1 LSAVE
6 IDGMPVVP
14 RKVIERFGVS
24 DSVEVDRGSEG
35 LGVRSAVVETKSLS
49 CLLLR
54 LARSLISK
62 FPIYL
67 NKIYILQWFQPFIG
81 NGQLSYLLAV
91 LSTHQLFNRD
101 RKFSKT

>member
-1 LSAVE
+1 LVNIGLLSIKRIGAVA
-6 IDGMPVVP
+6 
-14 RKVIERFGVS
+14 RKSFFPINNCHCALTLATK
-24 DSVEVDRGSEG
+24 DR
-35 LGVRSAVVETKSLS
+35 LGKFST
-49 CLLLR
+49 
-54 LARSLISK
+54 ARSLISK

-81 NGQLSYLLAV
+81 NGQLSYLLAI